1 MCAGYERD
9 PDRPIAR
16 IGCFH
21 FHPYVINS
29 RSAGHW
35 IMCRVCTEAAS
46 KIEKSPGSVRLQ
58 GCGKV
63 IIGLIECPILF
74 EGGR

>member
-1 MCAGYERD
+1 MRAGHETD
-9 PDRPIAR
+9 PDRQIAR

-21 FHPYVINS
+21 FHHYAINA
-29 RSAGHW
+29 RSAGYW
-35 IMCRVCTEAAS
+35 VLDVCREAAS
-46 KIEKSPGSVRLQ
+46 KIEKSPRLVRLQ